1 MKPIRKKDGLH
12 YFSHT
17 FRRSQPKKGSDHMS
31 KSGLFSRKCCY
42 FGKMCLG
49 KTDDHLFDEDDNDF
63 VCINNADTNN
73 EKLFDVALPS

>member
-1 MKPIRKKDGLH
+1 
-12 YFSHT
+12 
-17 FRRSQPKKGSDHMS
+17 MS